1 MQAIRNYKCVFGRN
15 IYDTDET
22 NSILE
27 IRLTLYCPIFEEIK
41 SSFLNVVDFFFQSS
55 CSDTS
60 YFDVR
65 LILCFF
71 AVQIKEQIFYDS
83 HCKIVF

>member
-15 IYDTDET
+15 LYDTDET

-41 SSFLNVVDFFFQSS
+41 SSFLNVADFLKSA

-60 YFDVR
+60 HFEV
-65 LILCFF
+65 
-71 AVQIKEQIFYDS
+71 
-83 HCKIVF
+83 